1 MYFRFEAGLHVSQ
14 THCILEDHLYISLF
28 SLVHQ
33 QEVRIQL
40 EEAGNL
46 FALTWNEKNHFLVQ
60 IAIWINDALKLSCRG
75 CGEMV
80 QQ

>member
-46 FALTWNEKNHFLVQ
+46 FALTWNEKKTIFLF
-60 IAIWINDALKLSCRG
+60 KLPFG
-75 CGEMV
+75 LMMH
-80 QQ
+80 